1 MSLIYYISHCAY
13 IMLQESHDGN
23 VYELVTERGD
33 EDEAHIY
40 AHIHHA
46 SSTKRRYLVTA
57 IAGCVVGLC
66 IILPIGMLAGI
77 GEH

>member
-1 MSLIYYISHCAY
+1 MYCSLHCAY
-13 IMLQESHDGN
+13 VMLQDSRDE
-23 VYELVTERGD
+23 VYELVTERSD

-40 AHIHHA
+40 AHIDHT
-46 SSTKRRYLVTA
+46 SRTKRKYLVTA

>member
-1 MSLIYYISHCAY
+1 
-13 IMLQESHDGN
+13 MLQDSRDE

-46 SSTKRRYLVTA
+46 SRTKRKYLATA

-66 IILPIGMLAGI
+66 IILPIGILSGN
-77 GEH
+77 GEI